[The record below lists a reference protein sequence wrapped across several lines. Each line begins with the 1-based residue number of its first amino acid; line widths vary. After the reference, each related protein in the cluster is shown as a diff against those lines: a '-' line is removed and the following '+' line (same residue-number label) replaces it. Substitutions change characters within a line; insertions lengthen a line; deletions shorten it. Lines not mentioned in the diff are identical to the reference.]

1 MRYKVIESNAV
12 FPELE
17 YTECFDSFEDAK
29 ARLKAMYHNV
39 VDSTDENSIYE
50 ASFHNTYAYVILKE
64 SDDIYEWTDNE
75 IEWSIEIEEV

>member
-39 VDSTDENSIYE
+39 IDNTDKNSIQQ
-50 ASFHNTYAYVILKE
+50 AGFHDTYAYVFLKE
-64 SDDIYEWTDNE
+64 SDGSWEWTDNE
-75 IEWSIEIEEV
+75 IEWSIEEI